1 MRGFAVL
8 ALACVALTV
17 NVASAETS
25 YDPDTPHYFE
35 HFDPEQKPWKPG
47 QALNIE
53 EVFKNYQYYEIRFLK
68 QGAEIQVQR
77 YIQNQR
83 GVGERYRIMPDGSLE
98 KVIQ

>member
-1 MRGFAVL
+1 MRGGAAAVL
-8 ALACVALTV
+8 ACLALAANASPVAL
-17 NVASAETS
+17 SF
-25 YDPDTPHYFE
+25 DPDTPHYFE
-35 HFDPEQKPWKPG
+35 HFDPEKKPWQPG
-47 QALNIE
+47 QELNLE

-83 GVGERYRIMPDGSLE
+83 DRAERYRIMTDGSLE